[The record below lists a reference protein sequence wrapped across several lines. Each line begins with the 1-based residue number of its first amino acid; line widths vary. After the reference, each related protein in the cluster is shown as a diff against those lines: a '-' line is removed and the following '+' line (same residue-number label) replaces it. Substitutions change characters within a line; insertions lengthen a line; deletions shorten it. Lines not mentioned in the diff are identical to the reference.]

1 MGVVW
6 GVVWE
11 WGSHYWGSLEFPV
24 IGVVGS
30 IGNCPA
36 PRLANGSFQDPRL
49 HLVTGEE
56 VGLDVGWSQQRY
68 WDLDSFSH
76 LSCRSWLLCSQ
87 MWMCFFS

>member
-1 MGVVW
+1 MGVPLIMGPW
-6 GVVWE
+6 N
-11 WGSHYWGSLEFPV
+11 FPRDWC
-24 IGVVGS
+24 GGEC

-56 VGLDVGWSQQRY
+56 DGVGVRWSQQRY